1 MSTEL
6 MPSKRIALERIRNF
20 SHNGVTARLKDGDVL
35 LTDGRSCLW
44 VFPACADRRITFV
57 RQGDNDVMP
66 IIEAL
71 EGYFHMRL
79 VSEYEDEFFG
89 IIKTERSLARR
100 RKAAASKRKM
110 RP

>member
-1 MSTEL
+1 MSTEI
-6 MPSKRIALERIRNF
+6 MPSKRIAFGRIRNF
-20 SHNGVTARLKDGDVL
+20 SHNGVTTRQEKGDVF
-35 LTDGRSCLW
+35 LTDGTNCMW
-44 VFPACADRRITFV
+44 VYPACAGRRVTFV
-57 RQGDNDVMP
+57 RQGGNDVMP

-100 RKAAASKRKM
+100 RKAAATKRKM

>member
-6 MPSKRIALERIRNF
+6 MPSKRIAFERIRDF
-20 SHNGVTARLKDGDVL
+20 SHNGITARLEDGDVL
-35 LTDGRSCLW
+35 LTDGTNCVW
-44 VFPACADRRITFV
+44 VYPACTGRRVTFV
-57 RQGDNDVMP
+57 RLGDNDVMP

-79 VSEYEDEFFG
+79 VSEYEDEFFC
-89 IIKTERSLARR
+89 IIKTERTLARR
-100 RKAAASKRKM
+100 RKAVASKRKM